1 MAFLMEKTD
10 SSKLDYGA
18 RMPLGDH
25 LNELRLRLIFALL
38 GFIAALGICLFFG
51 RQTTAAFCWPLITE
65 LMKHDL
71 TPQVYYTDVSDGFM
85 VFIRISLIS
94 ATVISSPWLL
104 FQLWLFVSAGL
115 YPNERRTVKRYLP
128 LSLGLLLA
136 GLAMVYFLVLPWTLA
151 FLIEFGSDIP
161 LPRELGRP
169 ASVAVSDDTQ
179 PLQIPI
185 FKGDPASPADNTIWF
200 NTLDGRLKFY
210 RDGQIRVI
218 PFGPSNLAAPM
229 ITLPN
234 YISMVL
240 GMLLTFGLSFQLP
253 LVVAA
258 LAKVRIVSI
267 KLLKSSR
274 RYVYFI
280 IAILAA
286 IITPGDVM
294 TVTVALMVPL
304 VLLYELGILL
314 AVRVTREQT

>member
-1 MAFLMEKTD
+1 MAGLMGNVD
-10 SSKLDYGA
+10 SSKLEYEA

-25 LNELRLRLIFALL
+25 LNELRMRLIFALL
-38 GFIAALGICLFFG
+38 GFLVALGVCLFFG
-51 RQTTAAFCWPLITE
+51 RQTTSAFCWPLITE

-94 ATVISSPWLL
+94 AGVISSPWLL

-115 YPNERRTVKRYLP
+115 YPNERRIVKRYLP
-128 LSLGLLLA
+128 LSFVLLLS

-169 ASVAVSDDTQ
+169 VPVAVNNDIQ
-179 PLQIPI
+179 PLQIPT
-185 FKGDPASPADNTIWF
+185 FQGDPGSPADNTIWF
-200 NTLDGRLKFY
+200 NTVDGRLKFY
-210 RDGQIRVI
+210 RDGQVRVI

-234 YISMVL
+234 YISMVM
-240 GMLLTFGLSFQLP
+240 GMLVTFGLSFQLP

-267 KLLKSSR
+267 KMLKSSR
-274 RYVYFI
+274 RYIYFI
-280 IAILAA
+280 IAIAA
-286 IITPGDVM
+286 AVITPGDVM
-294 TVTVALMVPL
+294 TVTVALMIPL
-304 VLLYELGILL
+304 ILLYELGVLL